1 MDMEEYSWSLKCCIT
16 LIHRKMFIIN
26 QYMPALQVL
35 LLSALKHPSSYKMQ
49 DMSD

>member
-26 QYMPALQVL
+26 QYASFTSPFIECT
-35 LLSALKHPSSYKMQ
+35 
-49 DMSD
+49 